1 MEKQIYSNRF
11 TDDELQQQRR
21 FWIPICRY
29 LETYFSGRG
38 AILDLGAGYCHFINT
53 VHAGPKYALDVN
65 EENLKKYAAPD
76 VRIIANSGNDL
87 GSFADASLDTV
98 FASNVYEH
106 FLTRED
112 VLHSFSE
119 VHRVLRDGGRF
130 VVMQPNFAYC
140 AREYFD
146 FFDHR
151 LEFTHRSIAEGLEV
165 AGFDLVKVVDRFL
178 PFTSKSKLPKA
189 AWLVALYL
197 QLPPAWKLLGAQMLV
212 VAEKRSANG
221 SRPSTT
227 IFPADSKAR

>member
-11 TDDELQQQRR
+11 TDLELQQQRAY
-21 FWIPICRY
+21 WKPICRY
-29 LETYFSGRG
+29 LESYFSARG
-38 AILDLGAGYCHFINT
+38 AILDLGAGYCHFINN
-53 VHAGPKYALDVN
+53 VHASPKYALDVN

-76 VRIIANSGNDL
+76 VQIITNSGNNL
-87 GSFADASLDTV
+87 SSFADSTLDTV

-119 VHRVLRDGGRF
+119 VHRVLRRGGRF

-151 LEFTHRSIAEGLEV
+151 LEFTHRSIAEGLQV
-165 AGFDLVKVVDRFL
+165 AGFDLLKVVDRFL
-178 PFTSKSKLPKA
+178 PYTSKSKLPKA
-189 AWLVALYL
+189 SWLVALYL
-197 QLPPAWKLLGAQMLV
+197 QLPPAWKLLGAQMLIV
-212 VAEKRSANG
+212 GEKRSGND
-221 SRPSTT
+221 SRPVIATS
-227 IFPADSKAR
+227 PAGSKAR